1 MKIAAAIV
9 TYYPDIDKLHKVIEA
24 VLPQVQHVVILDNT
38 PDRFTAAKIASRV
51 PDGVRYQSLGS
62 NKGVAAA
69 HNQAIQ
75 LARQRRM
82 DFLLLLD
89 QDSIPEAD
97 MIEHLEKAHQSLTE
111 QKIKVAAVGPAYTD
125 EKTGSESFFIKLGLL
140 ASQRY
145 IPSLLPANAIVPS
158 DTLISSGI
166 LLALDTIDTVGLMD
180 ESLFIDHIDTE
191 WFLRAASMGYTAFG
205 VCAAKMTH
213 SLGDRLVKV
222 WLGRW
227 RTVPVHPA
235 FRIYYIF
242 RNSIALYKRD
252 YTPLRW
258 IVFDI
263 KRLILMVLLFGLCVG
278 NRMQQLAMI
287 AKGLQHG
294 LSNRSGHL

>member
-9 TYYPDIDKLHKVIEA
+9 TYYPDIDKLHQVIEA
-24 VLPQVQHVVILDNT
+24 VLPQVQHVAILDNT
-38 PDRFTAAKIASRV
+38 ADQVAAAKIANCAPS
-51 PDGVRYQSLGS
+51 GVSYRSLGS

-69 HNQAIQ
+69 HNQAIR
-75 LARQRRM
+75 LARHRGM

-89 QDSIPEAD
+89 QDSIPNAD
-97 MIEHLEKAHQSLTE
+97 MIEHLERAHQSLAT

-125 EKTGSESFFIKLGLL
+125 EKTGSESFFIKLGVL
-140 ASQRY
+140 ASRRY
-145 IPSLLPANAIVPS
+145 LPSLLPENAIVPS
-158 DTLISSGI
+158 DTLISSGMLI
-166 LLALDTIDTVGLMD
+166 ALDTIDTVGMMD

-213 SLGDRLVKV
+213 SLGERLVKV

-263 KRLILMVLLFGLCVG
+263 KRLILMLILFGLFVG
-278 NRMQQLAMI
+278 NRIQQLTMI

>member
-1 MKIAAAIV
+1 VSIAAAIV
-9 TYYPDIDKLHKVIEA
+9 TYHPDIDKLNSVIKA
-24 VLPQVQHVVILDNT
+24 VLPQVQHVALLDNT
-38 PDRFTAAKIASRV
+38 DDESSAARIRYGA
-51 PDGVRYQSLGS
+51 PAGVSYHWLGG

-69 HNQAIQ
+69 HNTAIH
-75 LARQRRM
+75 LARNRGM

-89 QDSIPEAD
+89 QDSVPDPD
-97 MIEHLEKAHQSLTE
+97 MIRHLEHAHRSLTH
-111 QKIKVAAVGPAYTD
+111 QHVKVAAVGPAYRD
-125 EKTGSESFFIKLGLL
+125 QKTGSESFFIKLGLM
-140 ASQRY
+140 ASRRY
-145 IPSLLPANAIVPS
+145 FPSLLPHDAIVPS
-158 DTLISSGI
+158 DTLISSGT
-166 LLALDTIDTVGLMD
+166 LMALDTIDKVGQMD

-213 SLGDRLVKV
+213 SLGERLVNV

-263 KRLILMVLLFGLCVG
+263 KRLILMVLLFGLFVG
-278 NRMQQLAMI
+278 DRFEQIAMI

-294 LSNRSGHL
+294 LSNRSGAL